1 MVDSR
6 ADRQHGA
13 FDTQF
18 GDKSHGIDEFGN
30 LQETVIAEVIGE
42 RHLYLVGSTDE
53 SRHTFDTILSEA
65 HFTTLIGEVGE
76 ILHRRARV
84 YLSQAFRE
92 FVDLLGGEAR
102 HLTDVCELI
111 RISQV
116 ALQHPLQFLLSDR
129 KQLED
134 TEVHGDIAKRRFP
147 CRPLTVDSAGC
158 TFYLPSYGCQLFL
171 FVDILLLV
179 AVQFSHFRL

>member
-1 MVDSR
+1 M
-6 ADRQHGA
+6 
-13 FDTQF
+13 
-18 GDKSHGIDEFGN
+18 
-30 LQETVIAEVIGE
+30 
-42 RHLYLVGSTDE
+42 
-53 SRHTFDTILSEA
+53 
-65 HFTTLIGEVGE
+65 IGEVSE

-102 HLTDVCELI
+102 HLTDVCKLVGI
-111 RISQV
+111 CQV

-147 CRPLTVDSAGC
+147 CRPLLIDSAGC
-158 TFYLPSYGCQLFL
+158 TFYLPSYGCQLLL